1 LALAVISEII
11 LNILLRISQLNVLFA
26 FSLYIFIYILVGKI
40 GKLDFL
46 YILPLLVSIYLLR
59 YVEYE
64 YSGLFLFFNLL
75 IINKLN
81 VIEIHKQITALIFI
95 CLSFAPDIII
105 GRMPSYQ
112 LFASVS
118 SLFMF
123 TSRLNERVFNK
134 KTEDVIFYLSYPLH
148 WILLTF
154 IKIVI
159 DLR

>member
-1 LALAVISEII
+1 MTLAVISEII

-59 YVEYE
+59 Y
-64 YSGLFLFFNLL
+64 SGLFLFFNLL

-81 VIEIHKQITALIFI
+81 VIEIHKQITALILI

-148 WILLTF
+148 WILLTYG
-154 IKIVI
+154 K
-159 DLR
+159 